1 MLTSPSALAVTVPA
15 SPVWHCRRVR
25 LWHSPLLV
33 TSRRSLGTTGWPFS
47 CHVTATSSGD
57 TRHLKVAS
65 SLSSTV
71 RFCSSMMISTT
82 LGTTARLLGH
92 GIGDPLSYR
101 DAEHSCNPGI
111 TVPASLPPPWNRR
124 PPGDGGALGSPC
136 TVSVAR
142 VWSSLDSQQYSPAS
156 PGSTRLST
164 SDRSRPSAVICRRGP
179 GASTRPSFRHTT
191 SPRALQSSHH
201 STTRS
206 PCRARTSDSPRRNF
220 TRSSA
225 QSNPPYQHPLPLQ
238 GDPRA
243 PPLPPCRP
251 PRTFTSNCI
260 WSWGERQV

>member
-1 MLTSPSALAVTVPA
+1 MPA

-25 LWHSPLLV
+25 LWHSPFLV
-33 TSRRSLGTTGWPFS
+33 TSSRSLGTTGWPFS

-65 SLSSTV
+65 SPSSTV
-71 RFCSSMMISTT
+71 RLCSSMMISTT
-82 LGTTARLLGH
+82 LGTTAGLSGH
-92 GIGDPLSYR
+92 SIRDPLSPG
-101 DAEHSCNPGI
+101 DAEHSCNPDI
-111 TVPASLPPPWNRR
+111 TVPASPPPPWNRGPR
-124 PPGDGGALGSPC
+124 GGGEALGSPC
-136 TVSVAR
+136 TVSVAS

-164 SDRSRPSAVICRRGP
+164 SERSRPSAVICRRGP
-179 GASTRPSFRHTT
+179 GASTRPSFLHTT

-225 QSNPPYQHPLPLQ
+225 QPNPPCQHPLAAGGSP
-238 GDPRA
+238 GT
-243 PPLPPCRP
+243 PLPSCRP
-251 PRTFTSNCI
+251 PRTLTSNCI